1 MRRDA
6 PFVEGETYH
15 LFNRGAHKQKI
26 FTKENDYT
34 RFLLLLHLANTEE
47 KLDLRE
53 TFRKY
58 KGQTFATIFKEE
70 QPTKSLVDVF
80 AYALMPNHFH
90 LVLKQKKE
98 GGITAFT
105 RKVLTGYSMYFNL
118 LYDHSGILSQG
129 AIKSRA
135 ILNEAYFRYIF
146 AYIHLNPLSLTHP
159 GWEKDRTLL
168 EAGSARK
175 SLNNYR
181 YSSFYDYSLGAR
193 PERAILSYAEAPDFL
208 KDQNDLEE
216 LLRWHSNELAKV

>member
-6 PFVEGETYH
+6 PFVDGEMYH

-26 FTKENDYT
+26 FTEEGDYI

-47 KLDLRE
+47 KMDLRE

-70 QPTKSLVDVF
+70 QPKKSLVDVF
-80 AYALMPNHFH
+80 AYTLMPNHFH
-90 LVLKQKKE
+90 LVLRQKKE
-98 GGITAFT
+98 RGITTFT

-118 LYDHSGILSQG
+118 VHDHSGILSQG
-129 AIKSRA
+129 AVKSRVV
-135 ILNEAYFRYIF
+135 LNEPYFRYIF
-146 AYIHLNPLSLTHP
+146 AYVHLNPLSLTHP
-159 GWEKDRTLL
+159 GWEKNKSVL
-168 EAGSARK
+168 EVKSAQK
-175 SLNNYR
+175 SLSNYK
-181 YSSFYDYSLGAR
+181 YSSFYDYSIGIR